1 MKNDSF
7 FFFRQ
12 TIEQATVEARF
23 DMAHNRT
30 AAIRSFELFCSKDST
45 NRMQIFAE
53 VQPILYKDELPFNE
67 LSTDLFIYSL
77 PSNHPMKR

>member
-30 AAIRSFELFCSKDST
+30 AAIRSFELFCG
-45 NRMQIFAE
+45 
-53 VQPILYKDELPFNE
+53 NE
-67 LSTDLFIYSL
+67 LSTDLFMFSIYGRGISFTDMAYIKK
-77 PSNHPMKR
+77 SDVKGR